1 MGYEEAMDYL
11 KNQADERYEEDER
24 FQALTAER
32 DQLRA
37 QLETASGNARLYADK
52 CTALEAAVEP
62 LRVESV
68 AQHENWKKI
77 MIAADGRANRATARA
92 EAAESTVAGLRRA
105 LEEGKA
111 DRWAATVGNT
121 ETNAFAPSPWV
132 LMAETALAASPADHE
147 RAFKAEA
154 LRSTAAE
161 LESLRDHIQEYIGPD
176 DARDDIRRICWN
188 RAKDLRDKAGQLE
201 AANATR

>member
-1 MGYEEAMDYL
+1 MSDLLNTPEGGLDEAIRVGKTYFREL
-11 KNQADERYEEDER
+11 RQ
-24 FQALTAER
+24 ER

-37 QLETASGNARLYADK
+37 EVERLQRALDVRGEIVTSQNLERERIVV
-52 CTALEAAVEP
+52 EA
-62 LRVESV
+62 
-68 AQHENWKKI
+68 Q
-77 MIAADGRANRATARA
+77 ANCDAATARA